1 MIALMGKWVNRNLFI
16 AQGHYTRFLL
26 GISCLQILGMLPS
39 ELPAQMSEPS
49 GSSMENRSEQ
59 HVVIAM
65 ESYQY
70 TPAEIVMKAGQ
81 TIRLT
86 LKNESFLVPHNFL
99 LDNPVGTRIIELDIS
114 SGDMQDVQFQPS
126 VPGIYPFYCDKQLL
140 FFPSH
145 RKQGMEGRFLVR

>member
-1 MIALMGKWVNRNLFI
+1 M
-16 AQGHYTRFLL
+16 AQWRHYIRFLL

-39 ELPAQMSEPS
+39 EVPAQMSEPS

-59 HVVIAM
+59 HVVIDM

-70 TPAEIVMKAGQ
+70 IPAQIVMKAGQ

-86 LKNESFLVPHNFL
+86 LKNQSFLVPHNFL
-99 LDNPVGTRIIELDIS
+99 LDDPAGTRIIELDIS
-114 SGDMQDVQFQPS
+114 SGEMQDVQFQPS
-126 VPGIYPFYCDKQLL
+126 VPGNYPFYCDKQLL

-145 RKQGMEGRFLVR
+145 REQGMEGRFLVR